1 MRGHRFA
8 FWVAVGGVSLL
19 ANFVASTAADRF
31 PNLGLAKFVAYTH
44 KS

>member
-1 MRGHRFA
+1 MRGQRVV

-19 ANFVASTAADRF
+19 ANFVASTVADRF
-31 PNLGLAKFVAYTH
+31 PNVGLAKFVAYTH